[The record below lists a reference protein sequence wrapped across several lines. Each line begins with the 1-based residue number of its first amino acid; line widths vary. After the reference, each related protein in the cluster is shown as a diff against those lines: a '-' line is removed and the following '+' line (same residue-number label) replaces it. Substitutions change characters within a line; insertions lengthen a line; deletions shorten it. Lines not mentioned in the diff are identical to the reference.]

1 MSNGDLSVTALYTCG
16 VWAWAELPG
25 ADLLDHKD
33 ARRVYG
39 ATSAA
44 LSIAARGAPSLKH
57 GLVQRHLM
65 IDRLVEE
72 SGARRVLELGAGLSP
87 RGVALSAKGIEVIE
101 VDMPAVIAKKRELL
115 ERTDAGRAALARLT
129 LLEGDLMTIELPDA
143 DVVVAEGVLMYLE
156 PDPQRALFA
165 RVNALLSSA
174 RAGVAPAG
182 ERSRSALAATPR
194 APGFFFD
201 LVPPAEQPPPGA
213 AGRALGWMMR
223 RFTKG
228 ADFARAP
235 RTRAE
240 ITTDLEQAGFAVTTF
255 DPIDAPA
262 RWALPHRKLPTQ
274 QLVWAATP
282 K

>member
-44 LSIAARGAPSLKH
+44 LAIAARRAPSLKH

-72 SGARRVLELGAGLSP
+72 SGAKRVLELGAGLSP

-101 VDMPAVIAKKRELL
+101 VDTPAVIARKRELL
-115 ERTDAGRAALARLT
+115 ARSEAGRAALDRLRFV
-129 LLEGDLMTIELPDA
+129 EGDLTTIDLPDA

-156 PDPQRALFA
+156 PDAQRTLFA
-165 RVNALLSSA
+165 KIRK
-174 RAGVAPAG
+174 P
-182 ERSRSALAATPR
+182 
-194 APGFFFD
+194 FFFD

-223 RFTKG
+223 RFTGG

-240 ITTDLEQAGFAVTTF
+240 ITADLESAGFEVNTF

-274 QLVWAATP
+274 QLVWAARP
-282 K
+282 R